1 MSYINITPAE
11 EVFII
16 FIGYVITLIT
26 TFYFVPRRIAK
37 LFIFLVMSTNWG
49 VMYFFWN
56 YPVVMFCVLLAEI
69 LIILV
74 NAYIIICLII
84 QSTYFIFNQFGKNN
98 TITATLLT
106 VCYLLFSFIF
116 SVCLVDSI
124 FNGTL
129 DQVAYISCFCV
140 NVWERSYIVSIA
152 AKNMGLPAIYQLLP
166 FTQVLVIILFFLLI
180 FCIYLFVCVKIACRD
195 ISKQK
200 KDVKQSKQSIWLE
213 WFILILLILMLLIM
227 LII

>member
-26 TFYFVPRRIAK
+26 TFFFIPKRIVK

-49 VMYFFWN
+49 VMYFFWD
-56 YPVVMFCVLLAEI
+56 YPTVMFCVLLAEV
-69 LIILV
+69 LIILA
-74 NAYIIICLII
+74 NIYTIICLII
-84 QSTYFIFNQFGKNN
+84 QSVYSIFNQFGKNN
-98 TITATLLT
+98 TITTALLT

-124 FNGTL
+124 FDDTL
-129 DQVAYISCFCV
+129 HQVAYISCFCI
-140 NVWERSYIVSIA
+140 NIWERSYIVSIG
-152 AKNMGLPAIYQLLP
+152 AKNMGLSAIYQLLP
-166 FTQVLVIILFFLLI
+166 FTQVLVVILFFLLI

-195 ISKQK
+195 INKQK
-200 KDVKQSKQSIWLE
+200 KDSKQSKQSIWLE